1 MDIGIV
7 ANTQIDAMNILMDN
21 SEVVTI
27 QEETIMM
34 QVITPTMG
42 VAAIKLTFIK
52 LAIVIVHL
60 VLGQDVVTVKVVILP
75 IISGSEHLLV
85 VIHIAQITGVGMDKV
100 EENMQTTIILALTV
114 IHIVVG
120 VKMEDLQM
128 IV

>member
-1 MDIGIV
+1 
-7 ANTQIDAMNILMDN
+7 
-21 SEVVTI
+21 
-27 QEETIMM
+27 MM